1 MITVKNLT
9 RQPYLVDDD
18 GHLLGGGETGQADDN
33 SRHVLQAIAAG
44 LFLKIEESET
54 VVSPKVNPKQTS
66 NVRASDSTANEE
78 S

>member
-18 GHLLGGGETGQADDN
+18 GHLLGGGEVGQADDN
-33 SRHVLQAIAAG
+33 SRHVLQAISAG
-44 LFLKIEESET
+44 LFLKIEEPET
-54 VVSPKVNPKQTS
+54 VVSPKVNPKQTTTDR
-66 NVRASDSTANEE
+66 VTTSTANEE